1 MIRVLWLVGAALVL
15 GGAGLVLADVADP
28 HTELRS
34 AINEAGVTPLN
45 PNAASDPDL
54 IALGQALFFD
64 PELSGNRDT
73 SCATCHHPAIYGV
86 DRLSLSIGT
95 GGRGF
100 GEGRVLATARF
111 HVPRNAPEL
120 WNRGAEEW
128 TTMFWDARV
137 EHTGSGVV
145 GDGREFDSE
154 LGVLAVQAIVTIA
167 SPVEMRGFPGDVDI
181 FGNLNELAFIPPED
195 IDDAWNGVMDRL
207 VAIDGYVDLFDA
219 AFPGEEPTIGHVG
232 TAIAAFESVAFAS
245 TGSPFDQYLAGND
258 DALTEPQLRG
268 AALFFGDAACA
279 TCHSGP
285 LLTDQQ
291 SHTLAVPQ
299 LGPGKG
305 DAAPDDLGRSVISG
319 DPADAYAFRTP
330 PLRNVVL
337 SPPYMHDGAYFTLSE
352 VVRHHLDP
360 LGSYQTFDIST
371 VRVDMAEAGLP
382 TADQLDRM
390 RPTLDFTP
398 ARELSET
405 EIAELVV
412 FLEALT
418 DPDALDLTPWVPN
431 SVPSGLP
438 VGGVLSR

>member
-1 MIRVLWLVGAALVL
+1 MTRFFIGAAVL
-15 GGAGLVLADVADP
+15 LAGAAIVFADLADP
-28 HTELRS
+28 HAELRQ
-34 AINEAGVTPLN
+34 AVAEAGVVSLDA
-45 PNAASDPDL
+45 NAATDPDL
-54 IALGQALFFD
+54 ISLGQALFFD

-100 GEGRVLATARF
+100 GEGRVLASARF

-128 TTMFWDARV
+128 TTMFWDGRV
-137 EHTGSGVV
+137 EHTTNGLI

-195 IDDAWNGVMDRL
+195 IDDAWNGVMERL

-232 TAIAAFESVAFAS
+232 TAIAAFESAAFAS

-305 DAAPDDLGRSVISG
+305 DSAPDDLGRSVISG

-337 SPPYMHDGAYFTLSE
+337 SPPYMHDGAYFSLSE

-360 LGSYQTFDIST
+360 LGSYQTFDVST

-398 ARELSET
+398 ARQLSET

-418 DPDALDLTPWVPN
+418 DPDALDLTQWVPT